1 MHIFERKERC
11 SGCRA
16 CEKSCPEICISMEPD
31 AEGFLYPVID
41 SERCIDCEIC
51 IDICNHEEEV
61 RSQPRAV
68 YAAYSKNDE
77 IRLESSSGGV
87 FFCLA
92 EKVIKNNGLVF
103 GAAFDENLK
112 VIHIGVDSIE
122 GLKKL
127 KGSKYVQSDT
137 LNTYVEAQEA
147 LERGVKVLYSGTP
160 CQIDGLKRFLKK
172 DYEKLV
178 CLSVICHGVPSPLIW
193 ERYLKSLE
201 GDFGEKIEDVHFR
214 EKPNG
219 SWRENGVL
227 YRFKEKEFLYAKDG
241 EPYMKGFLQDIF
253 LRPSCYECKAKR
265 EGVQG
270 DIVLGDFWGVENFHP
285 DIDGYKGVSTVII
298 NSEHGERLFEE
309 IKECL
314 FVKESSYDAVLA
326 GNPMLEKSTP
336 CPSSRERFWE
346 EFNITGRILESIQ
359 DNVRNIPMS
368 KEERSAFLYPIMMK
382 YLSTVIE
389 GELLTK
395 TLLEHGIKRVL
406 LYSVTEFTDLILKEN
421 EKRRLVEI
429 VAVADQ
435 NYKKLFGKYDRCPI
449 ISPDEL
455 LCLYKDG
462 KADGVVVCSPI
473 HANVIIDWI
482 LKNGIEETA
491 VFSIIQLLY

>member
-1 MHIFERKERC
+1 MVPYVAKSIC

-16 CEKSCPEICISMEPD
+16 CEKCCPAKCITMEPD
-31 AEGFLYPVID
+31 AEGFLYPVI
-41 SERCIDCEIC
+41 EHKRCIECGKC
-51 IDICNHEEEV
+51 IDICNLKEEIKPQRRTV
-61 RSQPRAV
+61 F
-68 YAAYSKNDE
+68 AAYGKDDD
-77 IRLESSSGGV
+77 IRLECSSGGA
-87 FFCLA
+87 FFYLA
-92 EKVIKNNGLVF
+92 EKVIKNGGLVF
-103 GAAFDENLK
+103 GAAFNEKLN
-112 VIHIGVDSIE
+112 VVHIGVDSIE

-227 YRFKEKEFLYAKDG
+227 YRFKEKEFFYAKDG

-265 EGVQG
+265 KGVQG

-285 DIDGYKGVSTVII
+285 DIDGYKGVSAVII

-368 KEERSAFLYPIMMK
+368 KEERSAFLYPIMLK
-382 YLSTVIE
+382 YVSNIIE
-389 GELLTK
+389 GEPLSK
-395 TLLEHGIKRVL
+395 TLSTHGIKRII
-406 LYSVTEFTDLILKEN
+406 LYAVTEFTDLLMEEFEN
-421 EKRRLVEI
+421 SQLVEVI
-429 VAVADQ
+429 AVADQ
-435 NYKKLFGKYDRCPI
+435 NYKAHKGKYGVCPL
-449 ISPDEL
+449 ISPDDL
-455 LCLYKDG
+455 SQVFINK
-462 KADGVVVCSPI
+462 KADGVIVCSPI
-473 HANVIIDWI
+473 HANAIRDGLVR
-482 LKNGIEETA
+482 KGIEEKYIY
-491 VFSIIQLLY
+491 SIIQLLY